1 MPGMVSCMVCI
12 PSGVRNVWRYLI
24 MGLLWQ
30 LLMQRGTILV
40 QQLCDVLVPVAVSGV
55 TAVMILENGANR
67 SCVAISLYHE
77 L

>member
-1 MPGMVSCMVCI
+1 M
-12 PSGVRNVWRYLI
+12 W
-24 MGLLWQ
+24 LLWQ

-55 TAVMILENGANR
+55 TALMILENGANR
-67 SCVAISLYHE
+67 ACVAIGLYHE